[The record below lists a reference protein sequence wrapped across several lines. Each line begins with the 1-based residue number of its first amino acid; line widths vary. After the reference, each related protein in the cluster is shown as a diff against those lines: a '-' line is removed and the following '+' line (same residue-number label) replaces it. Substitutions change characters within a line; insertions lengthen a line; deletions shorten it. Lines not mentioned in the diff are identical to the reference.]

1 MRNTFPGFSC
11 QCAKWL
17 EADGKKYLA
26 TVRTSP
32 EGSDVAVL
40 DPDGNEIVCER
51 YPATLTLKT
60 TVGNKMYFTAGAT
73 DILFQMWVVEFVD
86 GQLKQSVL
94 VDLPE
99 NIKSPGPRGTRP
111 G

>member
-1 MRNTFPGFSC
+1 MTGEVRPVTAYR
-11 QCAKWL
+11 QDLRAKWL

-94 VDLPE
+94 V
-99 NIKSPGPRGTRP
+99 SSTAS
-111 G
+111 